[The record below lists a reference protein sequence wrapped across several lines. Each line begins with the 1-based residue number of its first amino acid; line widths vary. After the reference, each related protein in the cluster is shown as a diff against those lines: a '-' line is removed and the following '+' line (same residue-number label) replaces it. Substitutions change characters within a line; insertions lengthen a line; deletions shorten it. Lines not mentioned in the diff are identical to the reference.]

1 MQTSQAGQ
9 SAQDKQQG
17 LQSAIAATYAQVYA
31 AVLAQQAAWERS
43 HGTRLPLI
51 ATGHLT
57 TVGASRSESVREI
70 YVGALEAFPTNAF
83 PPAHYIALGHIHQPQ
98 KVGGLEHIRYSGSPI
113 ALGFDELHRRKE
125 MLLVDLNDQGLQA
138 VTPLPVPVFQPMAA
152 VAGTLATLPATLQAA
167 AAPGTPERPVW
178 LEVCIHTDDY
188 LPDLAA
194 RMDALAQ
201 GLPVR
206 VLRVR
211 RQRGSSAPQLAA
223 QAGESLH
230 ELTPYEV
237 FERRLAQEALP
248 PEEHAALQA
257 RYRSVLA
264 ALHMPDAEAA

>member
-1 MQTSQAGQ
+1 
-9 SAQDKQQG
+9 
-17 LQSAIAATYAQVYA
+17 
-31 AVLAQQAAWERS
+31 
-43 HGTRLPLI
+43 
-51 ATGHLT
+51 
-57 TVGASRSESVREI
+57 
-70 YVGALEAFPTNAF
+70 
-83 PPAHYIALGHIHQPQ
+83 
-98 KVGGLEHIRYSGSPI
+98 
-113 ALGFDELHRRKE
+113 

-152 VAGTLATLPATLQAA
+152 VAGTLATLPAALQAA
-167 AAPGTPERPVW
+167 ATPGTPERPVW

-194 RMDALAQ
+194 RMGALAQ

-237 FERRLAQEALP
+237 FERRLAQETLP